1 MKHFLIILFLL
12 VSSFTK
18 AEIYNFS
25 RLDNTHGLSNNQ
37 INCIL
42 KDSRG
47 FMWFGTNFG
56 LNRYDGY
63 NVKVYK
69 SIKNDSTSLIYNS
82 IPRIQ
87 EDIRGNLWITGNI
100 WIPGNT
106 RYVIYD
112 ILTEKFN
119 RNIAMYVSTL
129 GIHFNPALIEISPQK
144 DY

>member
-37 INCIL
+37 IECIF

-63 NVKVYK
+63 QVKVYK

-119 RNIAMYVSTL
+119 RNRSEEHTSELQSRQYLVCRL
-129 GIHFNPALIEISPQK
+129 
-144 DY
+144 

>member
-37 INCIL
+37 IECIF

-63 NVKVYK
+63 QVKVFL
-69 SIKNDSTSLIYNS
+69 SSKNNPNSLLFN
-82 IPRIQ
+82 PVPKIQ
-87 EDIRGNLWITGNI
+87 EDFRGNLWITGN
-100 WIPGNT
+100 PS
-106 RYVIYD
+106 VVVYD
-112 ILTEKFN
+112 VHSETFIRDLRPYLE
-119 RNIAMYVSTL
+119 
-129 GIHFNPALIEISPQK
+129 EIGVTF
-144 DY
+144 